1 METVKTMKT
10 MKTMK
15 MPVPPGV
22 THAMKKIYMVA
33 PVTTMTSSPVEPGAA
48 VAAVPVSAPVGFAR
62 APDPAVVSLVP
73 RRAVLVP
80 VLPAVCAVGRV
91 AAVAARPGRAAVAS
105 AVAASPGRAAVA
117 SAVAASPGRAAGA
130 ALAPAGAHTGARSPS
145 ATGASPSLVPSAVL
159 TAAHKCLKVSNI
171 YLVAM

>member
-1 METVKTMKT
+1 MMTMETVKTMKT

-117 SAVAASPGRAAGA
+117 